1 MRYCPNCGEAI
12 DHDEKYC
19 RNCGVE
25 LKKPKVEKESVLE
38 KYKTPILIAAVILAV
53 AVVAFGAYNA
63 LGAGQS
69 QEVQIDSL
77 SFSIPDNFEEDT
89 HLKVDDNDSGLIYKS
104 KFWQSNEDYIQI
116 DVMYA
121 EQYVDAAEI
130 ADEMGGKKATMI
142 GHDGYYNELDDA
154 YAFTFVETNKLVTVY
169 VSDYNLLDEIQ
180 SL

>member
-1 MRYCPNCGEAI
+1 MRYCPNCGEVI

-25 LKKPKVEKESVLE
+25 LKKPKVETESMLE
-38 KYKTPILIAAVILAV
+38 KYKTPIMIVAVILAV
-53 AVVAFGAYNA
+53 AVVAFGAYSA

-130 ADEMGGKKATMI
+130 ADEMGGEKATMI

-169 VSDYNLLDEIQ
+169 VSDYNLFDEIK